1 MTRKNKLTLALALI
15 AGIAFV
21 VIMVKLKQ
29 PPERGEAQATA
40 TPVRIMEITP
50 RKFRTEARGYGQVLP
65 ARSWNAVAKDRKST
79 RLNSSHVRI
88 SYAVLCLKQ
97 KNKY

>member
-29 PPERGEAQATA
+29 PPERVEAQATA
-40 TPVRIMEITP
+40 
-50 RKFRTEARGYGQVLP
+50 
-65 ARSWNAVAKDRKST
+65 
-79 RLNSSHVRI
+79 
-88 SYAVLCLKQ
+88 
-97 KNKY
+97 